1 MDTENAYRR
10 AAPDLEKE
18 ALTIAAHTMQ
28 RAAEEL
34 RQELRQAN
42 KQITELQAE
51 RSRLLRELQ
60 AITPPQEREILDKYQ
75 RATQEVEE
83 HLDYLRATHQ
93 LQSFGYW
100 RKRRKELQRQ
110 EQEQQQRKSA

>member
-1 MDTENAYRR
+1 MATENETRR

-18 ALTIAAHTMQ
+18 ALSIAAHTMQ
-28 RAAEEL
+28 EAAEEL

-60 AITPPQEREILDKYQ
+60 AITPPRERDLLEQYQ
-75 RATQEVEE
+75 QATREVEE